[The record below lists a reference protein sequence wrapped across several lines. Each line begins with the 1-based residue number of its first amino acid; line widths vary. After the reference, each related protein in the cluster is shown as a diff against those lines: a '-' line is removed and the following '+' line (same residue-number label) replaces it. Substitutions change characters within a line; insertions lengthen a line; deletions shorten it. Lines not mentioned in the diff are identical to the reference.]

1 MSSFNRHVGIEMKK
15 SLSAAAVGLALVA
28 ALAPPAAKAQ
38 EAWPVKPVR
47 MIVPFAPGGPTDVAA
62 RLITQRLT
70 ESLGQQVYVENKA
83 GANGSIGSEVTA
95 KAAPDGYTII
105 MGTTGTHGINFSL
118 YPNPPYDPVK
128 DFAAISR
135 VAVFPNLILVHTS
148 VPAKNIRELIALA
161 KAQPGKLAYASFGS
175 LTLLS
180 GAMFA
185 SMAGVDMLSVPFG
198 GVGPLMTAI
207 TNNDVQMSVVQVF
220 SSQALLKS
228 GKVRAL
234 AITSAKRSPVAPEY
248 PTVAESGLP
257 GYESVAWYGVLAP
270 AGTPKPIV
278 DRLNAEMRKAVAA
291 KDVNEALVKQGAE
304 PVSDTPDEF
313 AAIVRADVAKWAKI
327 VKDTGA
333 KPN

>member
-1 MSSFNRHVGIEMKK
+1 MKK
-15 SLSAAAVGLALVA
+15 MNRMHLGIPIFLAAVLVA
-28 ALAPPAAKAQ
+28 PLASNAQ
-38 EAWPVKPVR
+38 DAWPAKPVR

-62 RLITQRLT
+62 RLVTQKLT
-70 ESLGQQVYVENKA
+70 ESLGQQVYVENRA
-83 GANGSIGSEVTA
+83 GATGNIGSEA
-95 KAAPDGYTII
+95 AARAAPDGYTLI
-105 MGTTGTHGINFSL
+105 MGTTGTHAINYSL
-118 YPNPPYDPVK
+118 YDKPPYDPVR
-128 DFAAISR
+128 DFAPISR
-135 VAVFPNLILVHTS
+135 IAVFPNLILVHAS
-148 VPAKNIRELIALA
+148 LPARNIQELIALA

-180 GAMFA
+180 GALFT

-257 GYESVAWYGVLAP
+257 GYEAVAWYGVLTA
-270 AGTPKPIV
+270 AGTPRPIV
-278 DRLNAEMRKAVAA
+278 ERLNAEIRRAVASHE
-291 KDVNEALVKQGAE
+291 VNDALVKQGAE
-304 PVSDTPDEF
+304 PVSDTPEEF

-327 VKDTGA
+327 VKQTGA